1 MMHPTEY
8 LYIDFMFLQHLYLI
22 KSLTLEMVLNI
33 RVFADVF
40 YRLTLY
46 FLDRSTLSLYSLSQ
60 FLDSFFLPSLQL
72 LLIQNIPD
80 ILGYAAQSTVTVH
93 TTTIAL
99 IQLYPDSNE
108 MWHWDVSISIKMVNL
123 INVTTVLDIFL
134 SFKALNEK

>member
-1 MMHPTEY
+1 MNDASNRISIY
-8 LYIDFMFLQHLYLI
+8 WLLVFFLI

-33 RVFADVF
+33 RVFATYF
-40 YRLTLY
+40 RYKLTLY
-46 FLDRSTLSLYSLSQ
+46 FLDRSTLRLYSLSQ

-108 MWHWDVSISIKMVNL
+108 MWHWEVSISIKMVNL